1 MQTDFLHVTLY
12 SSAKKSEMLLYEIQ
26 IWKLQKDT
34 LTDYV
39 KYASIKVDDA
49 LNFARRI
56 L

>member
-12 SSAKKSEMLLYEIQ
+12 SSSKKSGMLLYEIQ

-39 KYASIKVDDA
+39 KYVSIKADDA
-49 LNFARRI
+49 LSFARRI
-56 L
+56 S